1 MKGEAMM
8 QNETYD
14 IVISLQQL
22 IWLIGGITAVGA
34 FIAWIMKPFK
44 KLEDHENRITD
55 NKNRIDAIE
64 TQREEDKAERKQTDQ
79 YMMSAL
85 NAMVNHL
92 IDGDGKDE
100 LRRVR
105 NEYQEQIIKHH

>member
-1 MKGEAMM
+1 M
-8 QNETYD
+8 QNDVT
-14 IVISLQQL
+14 ISLAQTL
-22 IWLIGGITAVGA
+22 WLIGGITAVVT
-34 FIAWIMKPFK
+34 FVTWIMKPFK

-64 TQREEDKAERKQTDQ
+64 TQREEDKAERRQTDQ

-105 NEYQEQIIKHH
+105 NEYQEQIIKHHQ

>member
-1 MKGEAMM
+1 M
-8 QNETYD
+8 QND
-14 IVISLQQL
+14 ITISLAQTL
-22 IWLIGGITAVGA
+22 WLIGGITAVVT
-34 FIAWIMKPFK
+34 FVTWIMKPFK

-64 TQREEDKAERKQTDQ
+64 TQRQEDKAERRQTDQ

-105 NEYQEQIIKHH
+105 NEYQEQIIKHHQ

>member
-1 MKGEAMM
+1 M
-8 QNETYD
+8 QND
-14 IVISLQQL
+14 ITISLAQTL
-22 IWLIGGITAVGA
+22 WLIGGITAVVT
-34 FIAWIMKPFK
+34 FVTWLMKPFK

-64 TQREEDKAERKQTDQ
+64 TQREEDKAERRQTDQ

-105 NEYQEQIIKHH
+105 NEYQEQIIKHHQ